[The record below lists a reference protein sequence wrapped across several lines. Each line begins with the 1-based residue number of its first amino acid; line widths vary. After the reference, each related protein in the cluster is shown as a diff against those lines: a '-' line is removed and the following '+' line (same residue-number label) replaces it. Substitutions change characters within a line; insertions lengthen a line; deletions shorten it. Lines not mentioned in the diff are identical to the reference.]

1 MKEDVPTY
9 LARRA
14 RRERTLSRVIPAVLL
29 VVLIVFV
36 VVVLHYVMGHGPL
49 SPWLPGQ

>member
-9 LARRA
+9 LRRRA
-14 RRERTLSRVIPAVLL
+14 ARERRLQKVVPPVLFA
-29 VVLIVFV
+29 VLIVFS

>member
-9 LARRA
+9 LARRK
-14 RRERTLSRVIPAVLL
+14 ERDKLLQKVIPPVLF
-29 VVLIVFV
+29 VILITFCI
-36 VVVLHYVMGHGPL
+36 VVLHYIMGHGPL

>member
-1 MKEDVPTY
+1 MEEDVPTY

-14 RRERTLSRVIPAVLL
+14 ARERRLQKVVPAVLF

-36 VVVLHYVMGHGPL
+36 VVMLHYVMGQGPL

>member
-14 RRERTLSRVIPAVLL
+14 VRRRRFQRVAPPVLF
-29 VVLIVFV
+29 VVLITFV
-36 VVVLHYVMGHGPL
+36 IVVLHYVMGQGPL